1 MDYLYWKRLKNKTDK
16 NEEEQLLLELRRAY
30 TNIRAFIMANKYG
43 GMSNECVLEL
53 ISNEIKESIDKKV

>member
-1 MDYLYWKRLKNKTDK
+1 M
-16 NEEEQLLLELRRAY
+16 ELRRAY

-43 GMSNECVLEL
+43 GMSNECALEL

>member
-43 GMSNECVLEL
+43 GMSNECALNL
-53 ISNEIKESIDKKV
+53 FINALFNFIAYKL